1 MDSQISRFSSHDFE
15 ESERLSALQDV
26 YAVVEEVDIELI
38 GEGPPSFDVLTRQLG
53 DVGLLDASIS
63 PMAPQRTRAQASAG
77 KEDFVL
83 AFITDGYVSFEPAN
97 GVSLEIGAG
106 EAYLGINT
114 RASRH
119 RLYGSPKF
127 FDVVI
132 PRSVLLPLVK
142 DVDRVM
148 HDKLPASPESRL
160 LLAYAQMLMR
170 QNQPLETRTALLC
183 ADHIR
188 DLAALALGAKGD
200 AAEQA
205 KERGLPHV
213 RLAAIKADI
222 KANLTQQWL
231 SLETLARR
239 HGISPQYLRALF
251 YKDGSS
257 FSEYVRNQRL
267 NHARQMICDP
277 RLKEMRISD
286 IAFVAGFG
294 DLSHFNKAFR
304 SQYGMTPSDAR
315 ASAIGAESSR

>member
-1 MDSQISRFSSHDFE
+1 MKSEISRFSSEDFE
-15 ESERLSALQDV
+15 EGERIAALQDV

-38 GEGPPSFDVLTRQLG
+38 GEGPPYFDVLTRQMG

-83 AFITDGYVSFEPAN
+83 AFIVDGHVNFEPAK

-119 RLYGSPKF
+119 RLYGTPKF

-132 PRSVLLPLVK
+132 PRSALTPLVK

-148 HDKLPASPESRL
+148 HDKLPASPASQL

-170 QNQPLETRTALLC
+170 QHEPLDTRTALLC

-200 AAEQA
+200 AAQQA

-251 YKDGSS
+251 YKDGTS

-267 NHARQMICDP
+267 NHARQLLCDA
-277 RLKEMRISD
+277 RLKETRISD
-286 IAFVAGFG
+286 IAFIAGFG

-304 SQYGMTPSDAR
+304 SHFGLTPSDVR
-315 ASAIGAESSR
+315 ASAIGSESTE

>member
-1 MDSQISRFSSHDFE
+1 MKSEISRFSSEDFE
-15 ESERLSALQDV
+15 EGERIAALQDV

-38 GEGPPSFDVLTRQLG
+38 GEGPPYFDVLTRQMG

-63 PMAPQRTRAQASAG
+63 PMAPQRTRAQASGG

-83 AFITDGYVSFEPAN
+83 AFITDGHVSFEPSK
-97 GVSLEIGAG
+97 GVSLEVGAG

-119 RLYGSPKF
+119 RLYGNPKF

-148 HDKLPASPESRL
+148 HDKLPASPESQL

-170 QNQPLETRTALLC
+170 QDEPLDTRTALLC

-188 DLAALALGAKGD
+188 DLAALALGAKGET
-200 AAEQA
+200 AEQA

-251 YKDGSS
+251 YKDGTS
-257 FSEYVRNQRL
+257 FSEYVRNLRL
-267 NHARQMICDP
+267 GHARRLLCDP
-277 RLKEMRISD
+277 RLKETRISD
-286 IAFVAGFG
+286 IAFIAGFG

-304 SQYGMTPSDAR
+304 SHFGMTPSDVR
-315 ASAIGAESSR
+315 ASAIGAESLE